1 LIEGWAFVSS
11 AYTAAEAN
19 TGFGGLVGLL
29 ALDVS
34 DGLGLRAACV
44 ELSKHLLFFWWKA
57 TRVGSVGSVVDAV
70 DEVIE

>member
-1 LIEGWAFVSS
+1 M
-11 AYTAAEAN
+11 
-19 TGFGGLVGLL
+19 VGLL